1 MRRYRVAI
9 VEPSPIV
16 AEGLVSLLASC
27 DDMEVV
33 SVSRSLRSWVEYGAM
48 RKADVVVVGSQLLC
62 ALTQPL
68 RVAVEELQ
76 GVTVVMLSTTV
87 CDEEVLRWVDGVV
100 NIYDDGQALARKLRA
115 ALDKDAAN
123 QYSDSHDLSER
134 ERDVLILVAK
144 GMANKEIA
152 DRLNISI
159 HTVMSHR
166 KNITHKTGIKS
177 VAGLTVYALLNN
189 LLDQS
194 DVEMA

>member
-1 MRRYRVAI
+1 MRRYRIAI
-9 VEPSPIV
+9 VEPSVIIAQGV
-16 AEGLVSLLASC
+16 ASI
-27 DDMEVV
+27 
-33 SVSRSLRSWVEYGAM
+33 LRSSGEADVVAIYPTLRAYADRLNVKDVE
-48 RKADVVVVGSQLLC
+48 VVVVGSQ
-62 ALTQPL
+62 
-68 RVAVEELQ
+68 VAVGAQLRSELQ
-76 GVTVVMLSTTV
+76 GVAVVLLSTTV
-87 CDEEVLRWVDGVV
+87 VDEDVLRQVDGVI
-100 NIYDDGQALARKLRA
+100 NIYDDEATLMRKVRTA
-115 ALDKDAAN
+115 VEQGETN
-123 QYSDSHDLSER
+123 PYSDSHDLSER

-194 DVEMA
+194 DVTL

>member
-1 MRRYRVAI
+1 MRRYRIAI
-9 VEPSPIV
+9 VEPSVIIAQGV
-16 AEGLVSLLASC
+16 ASI
-27 DDMEVV
+27 
-33 SVSRSLRSWVEYGAM
+33 LRSSGEADVVAIYPTLRAYADRLPVKDVE
-48 RKADVVVVGSQLLC
+48 VVVVGSQ
-62 ALTQPL
+62 
-68 RVAVEELQ
+68 VAVGAQLRSELQ
-76 GVTVVMLSTTV
+76 GVAVVLLSTTV
-87 CDEEVLRWVDGVV
+87 VDEDVLRQVDGVI
-100 NIYDDGQALARKLRA
+100 NIYDDEATLMRKLRTA
-115 ALDKDAAN
+115 VEQGETN
-123 QYSDSHDLSER
+123 PYSDSHDLSER

-194 DVEMA
+194 DVTL

>member
-1 MRRYRVAI
+1 MRRYRIAI
-9 VEPSPIV
+9 VEPSVIIAQGV
-16 AEGLVSLLASC
+16 ASI
-27 DDMEVV
+27 
-33 SVSRSLRSWVEYGAM
+33 LRSSGEADVVAIYPTLRAYADRLNAKDVE
-48 RKADVVVVGSQLLC
+48 VVVVGSQ
-62 ALTQPL
+62 
-68 RVAVEELQ
+68 VAVGAQLRSELQ
-76 GVTVVMLSTTV
+76 GVAVVLLSTTV
-87 CDEEVLRWVDGVV
+87 VDEDVLRQVDGVI
-100 NIYDDGQALARKLRA
+100 NIYDDEATLMRKVRTA
-115 ALDKDAAN
+115 VEQGETN
-123 QYSDSHDLSER
+123 PYSDSHDLSER

-194 DVEMA
+194 DVTL

>member
-1 MRRYRVAI
+1 MRRYRIAI
-9 VEPSPIV
+9 VEPSVIIAQGV
-16 AEGLVSLLASC
+16 ASILAASGEA
-27 DDMEVV
+27 DVV
-33 SVSRSLRSWVEYGAM
+33 AIYPTLRAYADRLNVKDVE
-48 RKADVVVVGSQLLC
+48 VVVVGSQ
-62 ALTQPL
+62 
-68 RVAVEELQ
+68 VAVGVQLRSELQ
-76 GVTVVMLSTTV
+76 GVAVVLLSTTV
-87 CDEEVLRWVDGVV
+87 VEEDVLRQVDGVI
-100 NIYDDGQALARKLRA
+100 NIYDDEA
-115 ALDKDAAN
+115 ALMRKVRTAVEQGETN
-123 QYSDSHDLSER
+123 PYSDSHDLSER

-194 DVEMA
+194 DVTL

>member
-1 MRRYRVAI
+1 MAI

-16 AEGLVSLLASC
+16 SEGLASMLASC

-76 GVTVVMLSTTV
+76 GVTVVLLSTTV

-100 NIYDDGQALARKLRA
+100 NIYDDGQALVRKLRA
-115 ALDKDAAN
+115 ALDKDATN

-194 DVEMA
+194 DVEIA

>member
-1 MRRYRVAI
+1 MRRYRIAI
-9 VEPSPIV
+9 VEPSVII
-16 AEGLVSLLASC
+16 AEGVASI
-27 DDMEVV
+27 
-33 SVSRSLRSWVEYGAM
+33 LRSSGEADVVAIYPTLRAYADRLNVKDVE
-48 RKADVVVVGSQLLC
+48 VVVVGSQ
-62 ALTQPL
+62 
-68 RVAVEELQ
+68 VAVGAQLRSELQ
-76 GVTVVMLSTTV
+76 GVAVVLLSTTV
-87 CDEEVLRWVDGVV
+87 VDEDVLRQVDGVI
-100 NIYDDGQALARKLRA
+100 NIYDDEATLMRKLRTA
-115 ALDKDAAN
+115 VEQGETN
-123 QYSDSHDLSER
+123 PYSDSHDLSER

-194 DVEMA
+194 DVTL

>member
-1 MRRYRVAI
+1 MRRYRIAI
-9 VEPSPIV
+9 VEPSVIIAQGV
-16 AEGLVSLLASC
+16 ASILAASGEA
-27 DDMEVV
+27 DVV
-33 SVSRSLRSWVEYGAM
+33 AIYPTLRAYADRLPVKDVE
-48 RKADVVVVGSQLLC
+48 VVVVGSQ
-62 ALTQPL
+62 
-68 RVAVEELQ
+68 VAVGAQLRSELQ
-76 GVTVVMLSTTV
+76 GVAVVLLSTTV
-87 CDEEVLRWVDGVV
+87 VDEDVLRQVDGVI
-100 NIYDDGQALARKLRA
+100 NIYDDEATLMRKLRTA
-115 ALDKDAAN
+115 VEQGETN
-123 QYSDSHDLSER
+123 PYSDSHDLSER

-194 DVEMA
+194 DVTL

>member
-1 MRRYRVAI
+1 MRRYRIAI
-9 VEPSPIV
+9 VEPSVIIAQGV
-16 AEGLVSLLASC
+16 ASILAASGEA
-27 DDMEVV
+27 DVV
-33 SVSRSLRSWVEYGAM
+33 AIYPTLRAYADRLNVKDVE
-48 RKADVVVVGSQLLC
+48 VVVVGSQ
-62 ALTQPL
+62 
-68 RVAVEELQ
+68 VAVGAQLRSELQ
-76 GVTVVMLSTTV
+76 GVAVVLLSTTV
-87 CDEEVLRWVDGVV
+87 VDEDVLRQVDGVI
-100 NIYDDGQALARKLRA
+100 NIYDDEAALMRKLRTA
-115 ALDKDAAN
+115 VEQGETN
-123 QYSDSHDLSER
+123 PYSDSHDLSER

-194 DVEMA
+194 DVTL

>member
-1 MRRYRVAI
+1 MRRYRIAI
-9 VEPSPIV
+9 VEPSAIIAQGV
-16 AEGLVSLLASC
+16 ASI
-27 DDMEVV
+27 
-33 SVSRSLRSWVEYGAM
+33 LRSSGEADVVAIYPTLRAYADRLNVKDVE
-48 RKADVVVVGSQLLC
+48 VVVVGSQ
-62 ALTQPL
+62 
-68 RVAVEELQ
+68 VAVGAQLRSELQ
-76 GVTVVMLSTTV
+76 GVAVVLLSTTV
-87 CDEEVLRWVDGVV
+87 VDEDVLRQVDGVI
-100 NIYDDGQALARKLRA
+100 NIYDDEATLMRKLRTA
-115 ALDKDAAN
+115 VEQGETN
-123 QYSDSHDLSER
+123 PYSDSHDLSER

-194 DVEMA
+194 DVTL

>member
-1 MRRYRVAI
+1 MRRYRIAI
-9 VEPSPIV
+9 VEPSDIIAQGV
-16 AEGLVSLLASC
+16 ASI
-27 DDMEVV
+27 
-33 SVSRSLRSWVEYGAM
+33 LRSSGEADVVAIYPTLRAYADRLNVKDVE
-48 RKADVVVVGSQLLC
+48 VVVVGSQ
-62 ALTQPL
+62 
-68 RVAVEELQ
+68 VAVGAQLRSELQ
-76 GVTVVMLSTTV
+76 GVAVVLLSTTV
-87 CDEEVLRWVDGVV
+87 VDEDVLRQVDGVI
-100 NIYDDGQALARKLRA
+100 NIYDDEATLMRKLRTA
-115 ALDKDAAN
+115 VEQGETN
-123 QYSDSHDLSER
+123 PYSDSHDLSER

-194 DVEMA
+194 DVTL